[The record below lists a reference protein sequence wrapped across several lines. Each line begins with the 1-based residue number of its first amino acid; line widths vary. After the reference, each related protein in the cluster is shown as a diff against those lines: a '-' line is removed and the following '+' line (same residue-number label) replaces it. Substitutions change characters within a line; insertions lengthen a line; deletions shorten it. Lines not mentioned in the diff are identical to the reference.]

1 MSKSNSYRPVSTAP
15 DIHHAY
21 PVGVLDVDSG
31 REMDY
36 REMSYN
42 PVIFPSH
49 IVQPIQPA
57 RVEHEYPGSQVISQI
72 ESNRIKR
79 EIVKGDPEYLE
90 EMLHE
95 DDGIPESRL
104 NAKEESNRIKNRLKN
119 GEYYEDRDEP
129 FNPKGGNSVP
139 TYPTVNSKEEKLAQQ
154 DSTNI
159 PGKSEEGYQMS
170 DYKSVYENEG
180 GIDKYETAADP
191 YNMPDAAISIGTG
204 YKVADY
210 KSEYE
215 EPVKEDWRN

>member
-1 MSKSNSYRPVSTAP
+1 MSKANSYRPVATAP

-36 REMSYN
+36 REMNYN

-49 IVQPIQPA
+49 IVQPASI
-57 RVEHEYPGSQVISQI
+57 EHQYPGSQVISQI

-79 EIVKGDPEYLE
+79 EIVKGDPEYIE
-90 EMLHE
+90 ELLLE
-95 DDGIPESRL
+95 DDGIPESRI
-104 NAKEESNRIKNRLKN
+104 NAKEESNRIQNRLKN
-119 GEYYEDRDEP
+119 GEIYYEDRDEP

-139 TYPTVNSKEEKLAQQ
+139 TYPTALSKEEKIAQQ
-154 DSTNI
+154 DSTHI
-159 PGKSEEGYQMS
+159 SGKSEEGYQMS

-180 GIDKYETAADP
+180 GIDKYETAPDP
-191 YNMPDAAISIGTG
+191 YNMPDSSISVGTG
-204 YKVADY
+204 YNVSDY

-215 EPVKEDWRN
+215 GQEKEAWRN